1 MPLRHIL
8 IADPDPDTT
17 RLLAPPLRRRGHS
30 VQTVKNGARALELSV
45 LRPPDLVLFD
55 TACPLLDA
63 QSFRQI
69 LRSNPR
75 TEQVP
80 VLITGPTED
89 RSPTSLKEGF
99 LKKPFNVDE
108 VLARI
113 DQLLRKA
120 DAAQRARRGEEGM
133 DGTLGQLPL
142 LDLLQVL
149 GQSRKS
155 GLLRV
160 RGPRGSASVRL
171 EVGQV
176 AQAEAEGARGLKAF
190 FRLLSWKD
198 GSFSFT
204 PISPDPHEDL
214 GEVQEGRDDIQK
226 PLEELLLEGLR
237 QSDELA
243 ALRAQLPDPA
253 TRLTLGTDEAAF
265 SEQSAVDA
273 EILAL
278 VRSQA
283 TVGEVIERCRAP
295 DLVAAVGLMNLLAR
309 AAVVLAPGDL
319 SARPAQRPLL
329 PPGSAHA
336 LRLALGRGRQ
346 DGVRARGKI
355 LFVATDGLMLRTFL
369 ERLAALS
376 YVQLDLR
383 RELWEAENF
392 GTLGRLDVT
401 EDLSVD
407 LMQLPC
413 SEIMRPLWHPFA
425 MRAVGVVALL
435 AESSEPPT
443 MLLGVL
449 ARELSLPV
457 VLAGSSVVPDKLR
470 EYVPQLACTTLEPAE
485 ALRALLL
492 RAADRNRRT

>member
-55 TACPLLDA
+55 VACPLLDA

-80 VLITGPTED
+80 VLITGPSEE
-89 RSPTSLKEGF
+89 RSPTSLREGF

-113 DQLLRKA
+113 DQLLRKV

-133 DGTLGQLPL
+133 DGTLGQLSL

-171 EVGQV
+171 EAGQV
-176 AQAEAEGARGLKAF
+176 GQAEAEGAKGIKAF

-204 PISPDPHEDL
+204 PITPDPHDL
-214 GEVQEGRDDIQK
+214 GEVHETRDEIQK

-253 TRLTLGTDEAAF
+253 TRLTLGTDEEAF

-278 VRSQA
+278 VRGQA
-283 TVGEVIERCRAP
+283 TVGEVIERSRAP
-295 DLVAAVGLMNLLAR
+295 DLLAAVGLLNLLER
-309 AAVVLAPGDL
+309 GAVVLAPGDL

-336 LRLALGRGRQ
+336 LRLALGRGRS

-355 LFVATDGLMLRTFL
+355 LFVATDGTMLRTFL
-369 ERLAALS
+369 ERLGALS
-376 YVQLDLR
+376 YAQLELR
-383 RELWEAENF
+383 RELWDAENF

-413 SEIMRPLWHPFA
+413 IESMHPLWHPFA

-435 AESSEPPT
+435 AESAEPPVT
-443 MLLGVL
+443 LLGVL
-449 ARELSLPV
+449 ARDLSLPI
-457 VLAGSSVVPDKLR
+457 VLAGSTAIPERLA
-470 EYVPQLACTTLEPAE
+470 EFVPQLACATLEPAE
-485 ALRALLL
+485 ALRAVLL
-492 RAADRNRRT
+492 RAADRSRRV

>member
-1 MPLRHIL
+1 MALRHIL
-8 IADPDPDTT
+8 IADPDPETT

-30 VQTVKNGARALELSV
+30 VQAVKNGARALELSV

-55 TACPLLDA
+55 VACPLLDS

-75 TEQVP
+75 TERIP
-80 VLITGPTED
+80 VLITGPSEE
-89 RSPTSLKEGF
+89 RSPTSLREGF

-108 VLARI
+108 VLSRI

-120 DAAQRARRGEEGM
+120 EAARRARRGEEGM
-133 DGTLGQLPL
+133 DGTLGQLSL

-149 GQSRKS
+149 GQGRKS

-160 RGPRGSASVRL
+160 RGPRGSANVRL
-171 EVGQV
+171 EAGQV
-176 AQAEAEGARGLKAF
+176 AHADAEGTKGLKAF

-204 PISPDPHEDL
+204 PITPEPRDL
-214 GEVQEGRDDIQK
+214 GELEERLDEIQK

-243 ALRAQLPDPA
+243 TLRAQLPDPA
-253 TRLTLGTDEAAF
+253 TRLALGTDEKAF
-265 SEQSAVDA
+265 TEQNAVDA
-273 EILAL
+273 EILSL
-278 VRSQA
+278 VRGQA
-283 TVGEVIERCRAP
+283 TVGEVIERSKAP
-295 DLVAAVGLMNLLAR
+295 DLIATVALLNLLER
-309 AAVVLAPGDL
+309 GAVMLAPGDL

-336 LRLALGRGRQ
+336 LRLALGRGRS

-355 LFVATDGLMLRTFL
+355 LFLATDGTMLRTFL
-369 ERLAALS
+369 ERLGGLS
-376 YVQLDLR
+376 YVQLDMR
-383 RELWEAENF
+383 RDHWEAETF
-392 GTLGRLDVT
+392 GTIGRLDVT
-401 EDLSVD
+401 DDLSVD

-425 MRAVGVVALL
+425 VRAVGALALL
-435 AESSEPPT
+435 SEAVEVPSS
-443 MLLGVL
+443 LLGVL
-449 ARELSLPV
+449 TRELSLPI
-457 VLAGSSVVPDKLR
+457 VLAGPAVVPERLG
-470 EYVPQLACTTLEPAE
+470 EFVPQLACAPLDPPE

-492 RAADRNRRT
+492 LAADRTRRS

>member
-8 IADPDPDTT
+8 IADPDAETA

-30 VQTVKNGARALELSV
+30 VQAVKNGARALELSV

-55 TACPLLDA
+55 VACPLLDA

-80 VLITGPTED
+80 VLVTGPNEEL
-89 RSPTSLKEGF
+89 SSTSLKEGF

-108 VLARI
+108 VMARI

-133 DGTLGQLPL
+133 DGTLGQLSL

-149 GQSRKS
+149 GQGRKS
-155 GLLRV
+155 GILRV
-160 RGPRGSASVRL
+160 RGPRGAASVHL
-171 EVGQV
+171 DGGQV
-176 AQAEAEGARGLKAF
+176 AQSEAEGSRGLKSF

-204 PISPDPHEDL
+204 PLSAPDPS
-214 GEVQEGRDDIQK
+214 EVVDRLDPIQK

-237 QSDELA
+237 QADELA

-253 TRLTLGTDEAAF
+253 TRLALGQDEEALA
-265 SEQSAVDA
+265 EQSAVDA
-273 EILAL
+273 EILTL
-278 VRSQA
+278 IRGQA
-283 TVGEVIERCRAP
+283 TVGEVIDRSRAP
-295 DLVAAVGLMNLLAR
+295 DLVAAVALMNLLERGAI
-309 AAVVLAPGDL
+309 VLAPGDL

-336 LRLALGRGRQ
+336 LRLTLSRGRPEW
-346 DGVRARGKI
+346 GRARGKI
-355 LFVATDGLMLRTFL
+355 LFVVTDAVMLHTFL
-369 ERLAALS
+369 DRLGGLS
-376 YVQLDLR
+376 YAQIDVR
-383 RELWEAENF
+383 RDLWEPDGF

-407 LMQLPC
+407 LMQLPATE
-413 SEIMRPLWHPFA
+413 SMHPLWEPFA
-425 MRAVGVVALL
+425 ARAVGVVALL
-435 AESSEPPT
+435 DPSAEPPVT
-443 MLLGVL
+443 LLALL
-449 ARELSLPV
+449 ARELALPV
-457 VLAGSSVVPDKLR
+457 VLAGAAEIPGPLSDL
-470 EYVPQLACTTLEPAE
+470 VPQLTRASLEPAE

-492 RAADRNRRT
+492 RSAERTRRV